1 MYYKSDNAG
10 WYHGNPY
17 TESIYKT
24 TKFHYIEPQKDKD
37 QCGRGSTLARN
48 ALRRYIDDG
57 NVTKAED
64 IFKALLASTMNN
76 AKGTRS
82 RI

>member
-1 MYYKSDNAG
+1 MRQRLY
-10 WYHGNPY
+10 
-17 TESIYKT
+17 
-24 TKFHYIEPQKDKD
+24 
-37 QCGRGSTLARN
+37 LARN

-64 IFKALLASTMNN
+64 IFKALLASPMNN